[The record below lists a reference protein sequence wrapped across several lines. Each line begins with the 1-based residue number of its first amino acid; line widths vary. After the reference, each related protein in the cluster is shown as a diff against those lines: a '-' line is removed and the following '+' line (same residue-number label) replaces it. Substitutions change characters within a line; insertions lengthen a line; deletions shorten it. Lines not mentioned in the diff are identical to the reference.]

1 MSPHHIIPP
10 VSWTVQTPSQRQLTL
25 VTPLP
30 SVEDFHRPS
39 WSNLFLGWL
48 LTDLIMPDLFVPT
61 CTCGNTAFF
70 FLSLWYLTPW
80 CTKESNYTPHLFW
93 QVLQAQLFQSLWNRQ
108 FIPLVIFLCTCSSWE
123 FITLVYSVEEIP
135 HLKDSSCSH
144 FTLNKETLLL
154 INAPRPHY
162 PVQDITWG
170 ISTGARSS

>member
-93 QVLQAQLFQSLWNRQ
+93 QVLQAKLFQSLMKQ
-108 FIPLVIFLCTCSSWE
+108 AIHSLG
-123 FITLVYSVEEIP
+123 
-135 HLKDSSCSH
+135 HLSLYLFK
-144 FTLNKETLLL
+144 F
-154 INAPRPHY
+154 RVHY
-162 PVQDITWG
+162 PCVQCRGNTSLEGQQLQPLHIK
-170 ISTGARSS
+170 